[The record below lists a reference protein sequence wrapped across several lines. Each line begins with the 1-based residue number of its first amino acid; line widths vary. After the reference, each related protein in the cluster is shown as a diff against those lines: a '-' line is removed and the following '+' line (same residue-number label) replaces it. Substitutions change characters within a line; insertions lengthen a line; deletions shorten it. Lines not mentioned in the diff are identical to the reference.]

1 MRFAVMGPGLMSK
14 RQKEARKRQSFPGGL
29 AADLSQAS
37 GVAKKAAAPKQ
48 KAKGK
53 KAKKARQ
60 GPAPPQKAAPVSAIN
75 LAVDSSSSSEDESGP
90 CWIVREG
97 WAGNLFKIG
106 YRLRHLQSHWL
117 WKFIKAWQFR
127 AVQKLGARQVQQI
140 RQSEETKRQ
149 ASGLDAQSKQAR
161 WLKSFSEDLIGKFG
175 ETSLRQIAAQGNLYG
190 GTRLRHP
197 QARDVQSVSKAA
209 AVFARHCV
217 REIERQKQE
226 GSASAGSI
234 PNGWEIAP
242 EENRAGSSDPI
253 DQAGE
258 SATLSQCR
266 QRLKAQAEYDQA
278 GKSARTRSWEL
289 ASAAKAQ
296 AEFKAQADRA
306 QQAYIEAE
314 NRIRIERE
322 RLRAA
327 QEKARI
333 QGWEATK
340 LREASLRAGDSPDCW
355 VAIEVRKLQSVEAQA
370 VQVKAEVKEEVAS
383 PEPAPADN
391 HLRSA
396 LFDAATLEEIK
407 LEGQVNDWLAPVE
420 KCSECAVSAYGFC
433 HCDNCTG
440 SY

>member
-1 MRFAVMGPGLMSK
+1 M
-14 RQKEARKRQSFPGGL
+14 
-29 AADLSQAS
+29 
-37 GVAKKAAAPKQ
+37 AKKAAAPKQ

-60 GPAPPQKAAPVSAIN
+60 GSAPPQKAAPVSAIN

-140 RQSEETKRQ
+140 RQSEEAKRQ

-190 GTRLRHP
+190 DP
-197 QARDVQSVSKAA
+197 QVRDVQSVSKAA

-217 REIERQKQE
+217 REIERQRQE

-242 EENRAGSSDPI
+242 EENRAGSFDPV
-253 DQAGE
+253 DQAGK

-278 GKSARTRSWEL
+278 GKSARYKLYTRTS
-289 ASAAKAQ
+289 
-296 AEFKAQADRA
+296 
-306 QQAYIEAE
+306 
-314 NRIRIERE
+314 
-322 RLRAA
+322 
-327 QEKARI
+327 I
-333 QGWEATK
+333 Q
-340 LREASLRAGDSPDCW
+340 L
-355 VAIEVRKLQSVEAQA
+355 
-370 VQVKAEVKEEVAS
+370 VQ
-383 PEPAPADN
+383 
-391 HLRSA
+391 L
-396 LFDAATLEEIK
+396 
-407 LEGQVNDWLAPVE
+407 
-420 KCSECAVSAYGFC
+420 
-433 HCDNCTG
+433 
-440 SY
+440 

>member
-14 RQKEARKRQSFPGGL
+14 RQKEVRKRQSFPGGL

-190 GTRLRHP
+190 DP
-197 QARDVQSVSKAA
+197 QVRDVQSVSKAA

-217 REIERQKQE
+217 REIERQRQE

-253 DQAGE
+253 DQAGK

-266 QRLKAQAEYDQA
+266 QRLKAQAEF
-278 GKSARTRSWEL
+278 
-289 ASAAKAQ
+289 KAQ
-296 AEFKAQADRA
+296 AERA

>member
-1 MRFAVMGPGLMSK
+1 M
-14 RQKEARKRQSFPGGL
+14 
-29 AADLSQAS
+29 
-37 GVAKKAAAPKQ
+37 
-48 KAKGK
+48 
-53 KAKKARQ
+53 
-60 GPAPPQKAAPVSAIN
+60 
-75 LAVDSSSSSEDESGP
+75 DSSSSSEDESGP

-140 RQSEETKRQ
+140 RQSEEAKRQ

-217 REIERQKQE
+217 REIERQRQE

-258 SATLSQCR
+258 SATQLHCHSVGKGSRRKLNTIKPASQ
-266 QRLKAQAEYDQA
+266 LGFEA
-278 GKSARTRSWEL
+278 GSW
-289 ASAAKAQ
+289 
-296 AEFKAQADRA
+296 RA
-306 QQAYIEAE
+306 Q
-314 NRIRIERE
+314 RR
-322 RLRAA
+322 
-327 QEKARI
+327 
-333 QGWEATK
+333 
-340 LREASLRAGDSPDCW
+340 
-355 VAIEVRKLQSVEAQA
+355 RKLSSRRKPIEHSKPISRQKIGSV
-370 VQVKAEVKEEVAS
+370 
-383 PEPAPADN
+383 
-391 HLRSA
+391 
-396 LFDAATLEEIK
+396 
-407 LEGQVNDWLAPVE
+407 
-420 KCSECAVSAYGFC
+420 
-433 HCDNCTG
+433 
-440 SY
+440 